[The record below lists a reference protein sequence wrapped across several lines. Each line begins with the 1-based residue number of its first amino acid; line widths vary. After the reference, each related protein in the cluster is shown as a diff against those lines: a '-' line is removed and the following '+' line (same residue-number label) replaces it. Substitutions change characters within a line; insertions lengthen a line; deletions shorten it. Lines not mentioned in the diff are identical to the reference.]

1 MIVPRFKK
9 ILLVAPDGFPAG
21 LTAECKGV
29 KHITKLT
36 SVFPSIFDFNPDLIL
51 FDFEFA
57 GDDLEKIL
65 RRIKF
70 NKFYQNIKIYCYKKS
85 PNEKSDSFL
94 KILGVD
100 HIIYLDNLAKPQKNK
115 SVFNYLGTVLDT
127 SILKWAAN
135 FS

>member
-9 ILLVAPDGFPAG
+9 ILLVAPDGFPKE
-21 LTAECKGV
+21 LTADFKGV
-29 KHITKLT
+29 KHISKLT

-57 GDDLEKIL
+57 GEDLEKIL

-70 NKFYQNIKIYCYKKS
+70 NKFYQNIKICCYKKN
-85 PNEKSDSFL
+85 PNEKADSFL

-100 HIIYLDNLAKPQKNK
+100 HIIYLNDLAKPPKNK
-115 SVFNYLGTVLDT
+115 SVFNYLGTILDA
-127 SILKWAAN
+127 SILKWGN
-135 FS
+135 VS